1 MAIRSIVRPKIPA
14 ILLGYSLSNEGVQIT
29 SPEVLENP
37 TDAEWLPNNGQLQSR
52 KSEEYFM
59 SMKMK
64 AAQISKPG
72 GDWELVEREIP
83 EPGTGQV
90 RVKVEAC
97 GICHS
102 DFVVKEGL
110 WPGLQFPRVPGHEV
124 AGRIDAVGGNV
135 TAWKKSQ
142 RVGVGWHGG
151 HCFVCEQCRR
161 GDFAMCI
168 NRKVTGIDFDGGY
181 AEYMIAP
188 AAALARIPEELPAE
202 EAGPFM
208 CAGVTVYNALRNSG
222 ARAGDVVAVH
232 GIGGL
237 GHLGVQYARQM
248 GFKTVAVGRGRDKEE
263 LAKKLGAHHYI
274 DSGSGD
280 AAAELQKLGGANVI
294 LATAPNAQ
302 AISALV
308 DGLSAGGKLVMPAA
322 PTEPLAISPMSLFL
336 ERRSVLGWYSG
347 TAKDSQDTLEFSA
360 LTGVHPMIEKYP
372 LSRVAEAYE
381 QMHSGKVR
389 FRSVLTMGV

>member
-1 MAIRSIVRPKIPA
+1 M
-14 ILLGYSLSNEGVQIT
+14 
-29 SPEVLENP
+29 
-37 TDAEWLPNNGQLQSR
+37 NN
-52 KSEEYFM
+52 
-59 SMKMK
+59 KMK

-72 GDWELVEREIP
+72 GAFELVERAIP
-83 EPGTGQV
+83 EPGPGQV

-102 DFVVKEGL
+102 DVLVKEGL
-110 WPGLQFPRVPGHEV
+110 WPGIQYPRVPGHEI
-124 AGRIDAVGGNV
+124 AGVVDLVGDGV
-135 TAWKKSQ
+135 TNWRKGQ

-161 GDFAMCI
+161 GDFAMCR

-188 AAALARIPEELPAE
+188 AATLAAIPDELPAE

-222 ARAGDVVAVH
+222 ARAGDLVAVQ

-248 GFKTVAVGRGRDKEE
+248 GFKTVALGRGKDKEP

-274 DSGSGD
+274 DSGTDD
-280 AAAELQKLGGANVI
+280 AAAELQKLGGAHVI
-294 LATAPNAQ
+294 LATAPNAK

-308 DGLSAGGKLVMPAA
+308 DGLSANGKLVVPAA
-322 PTEPLAISPMSLFL
+322 ASDSLIVSVMPFIMGS
-336 ERRSVLGWYSG
+336 RSVAGWYSC
-347 TAKDSQDTLEFSA
+347 T
-360 LTGVHPMIEKYP
+360 
-372 LSRVAEAYE
+372 
-381 QMHSGKVR
+381 
-389 FRSVLTMGV
+389 

>member
-1 MAIRSIVRPKIPA
+1 
-14 ILLGYSLSNEGVQIT
+14 
-29 SPEVLENP
+29 
-37 TDAEWLPNNGQLQSR
+37 
-52 KSEEYFM
+52 
-59 SMKMK
+59 MKMK

-72 GDWELVEREIP
+72 GDFELVEREIP
-83 EPGTGQV
+83 EPGLGQV
-90 RVKVEAC
+90 RVRVEAC

-102 DFVVKEGL
+102 DVLVKEGL
-110 WPGLQFPRVPGHEV
+110 WPGLQYPRVPGHEI
-124 AGRIDAVGGNV
+124 AGRIDAVGGAV
-135 TAWKKSQ
+135 TQWKKDQ

-151 HCFVCEQCRR
+151 HCFTCEQCRR
-161 GDFAMCI
+161 GDFAMCV

-188 AAALARIPEELPAE
+188 AAAVALIPDELPAE

-222 ARAGDVVAVH
+222 ARGGDLVAVH

-248 GFKTVAVGRGRDKEE
+248 GFNTIALGRGKDKEA
-263 LAKKLGAHHYI
+263 LAKKLGAHRYI
-274 DSGSGD
+274 DTGHGD
-280 AAAELQKLGGANVI
+280 VVAELKELGGARVI
-294 LATAPNAQ
+294 LATAPNAK

-308 DGLSAGGKLVMPAA
+308 DGLSARGTLLVPAA
-322 PTEPLAISPMSLFL
+322 PADPLTVNMIPMIMGA
-336 ERRSVLGWYSG
+336 RTIAGWSSG
-347 TAKDSQDTLEFSA
+347 TARDSQDTLEFSA

-372 LSRVAEAYE
+372 LSRVADAYE

-389 FRSVLTMGV
+389 FRVVLTMEG